1 MRYSGIGGQAV
12 MEGVMMKNGGKY
24 AVAVRK
30 GNQEL
35 VVETSEY
42 SGVASNKKIKKLPIF
57 RGVFNFI

>member
-35 VVETSEY
+35 WWKRPNIP
-42 SGVASNKKIKKLPIF
+42 ASPPIKK
-57 RGVFNFI
+57 